1 MARGKRKSGGPPR
14 RPKPARRKA
23 HKPRKAARTPK
34 QKKGRP
40 FPATI
45 FTVANGDLGRL
56 TPSAAV
62 ELLRDILWADAR
74 RVGIPTTTIN
84 VSAWID
90 VPDGGVDARVT
101 AEPASMKGSVLK
113 SRRLGFQVKA
123 GSGFQPWQESDL
135 RAELFG
141 DQPVKKANLGASV
154 RAC

>member
-1 MARGKRKSGGPPR
+1 
-14 RPKPARRKA
+14 
-23 HKPRKAARTPK
+23 
-34 QKKGRP
+34 
-40 FPATI
+40 
-45 FTVANGDLGRL
+45 
-56 TPSAAV
+56 V

-154 RAC
+154 RACLDEGGTYVLVCTGMDLPDAQQRQAVSRLMSLFAKSGYKRAKVEVWS